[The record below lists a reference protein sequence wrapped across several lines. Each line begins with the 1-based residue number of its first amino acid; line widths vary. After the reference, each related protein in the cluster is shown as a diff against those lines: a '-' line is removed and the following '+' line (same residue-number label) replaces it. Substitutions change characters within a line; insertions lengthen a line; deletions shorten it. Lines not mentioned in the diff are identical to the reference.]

1 MKFPCS
7 TQDAAKTLG
16 VAHITL
22 QKHIA
27 KGICA
32 PPATTVSKGYLWY
45 PVDIR
50 RWKKYFACAPKPGR
64 KPNRLIKESK
74 KEQ

>member
-1 MKFPCS
+1 MTFPCS
-7 TQDAAKTLG
+7 TQHAAKLLG

-32 PPATTVSKGYLWY
+32 APTTKVSKGYLWY
-45 PVDIR
+45 EQDIR
-50 RWKKYFACAPKPGR
+50 RWNKYFAATPKPGR
-64 KPNRLIKESK
+64 KK
-74 KEQ
+74 KRKK